1 MNKYKILFTGII
13 VLILCYAGIRLF
25 FSQIEKKASAYVGDY
40 IPDTALLD
48 DGRYIG
54 HVGFLNNRLEARV
67 EFIIEDHRLVG
78 CNFEELFGTP
88 GHQAPYLVKQKIDQ
102 TGKLDFDAVS
112 GATMTDHLARAAIKN
127 AIDNGPVSK

>member
-1 MNKYKILFTGII
+1 MKKGYIILITISA
-13 VLILCYAGIRLF
+13 ILLLGYSGVKF
-25 FSQIEKKASAYVGDY
+25 FFNQIEKKASAYVGDY
-40 IPDTALLD
+40 IPDTAILD

-88 GHQAPYLVKQKIDQ
+88 LAINKAITALVGLGAGAFLSSAL
-102 TGKLDFDAVS
+102 GKVFFMALINK
-112 GATMTDHLARAAIKN
+112 MRNLI
-127 AIDNGPVSK
+127 I